1 LLTILYSQI
10 ARARRRYY
18 ERRPHLRRRLAA
30 PVISVGNLTVGGS
43 SKTPLAA
50 GIARMLLD
58 MGERP
63 SILSRGYAREIVEDG
78 TVIVSDG
85 KAVLADVA
93 RSGDEPLM
101 LARQV
106 PRAPVLVSSSRYLS
120 GRVAES
126 KLGCTVHVL
135 DDGFQHFDLV
145 RDVDLLV
152 APATLDDTRTLPFG
166 RFREPLDA
174 AASADALLVEIH
186 PVAQDFSPVRAD
198 AVAQSF
204 SPVAQDVAQVA
215 ARLKVPIAFE
225 FSRRIAGPPA
235 DRPAFAFAGIARP
248 ERFFADL
255 EKAGW
260 RLTGRRAFADH
271 HRYSDREID
280 DIAAAA
286 AASGAQVILTT
297 EKDLV
302 RLRPGANIVPVPLEV
317 SIAPSFGPW
326 LAERLR
332 TARASGSVA

>member
-1 LLTILYSQI
+1 MLNILYSQI

-85 KAVLADVA
+85 KTLLADVA

-106 PRAPVLVSSSRYLS
+106 RRAAVLVSSSRYVS
-120 GRVAES
+120 GRIAES

-152 APATLDDTRTLPFG
+152 APATLDDARTLPFG

-174 AASADALLVEIH
+174 AAAADALLVEIDA
-186 PVAQDFSPVRAD
+186 PQGRAEALRD
-198 AVAQSF
+198 QS
-204 SPVAQDVAQVA
+204 

-248 ERFFADL
+248 ERFFDDL

-302 RLRPGANIVPVPLEV
+302 RLRPGANIVAVPLEV

>member
-1 LLTILYSQI
+1 LLSTLYSQI
-10 ARARRRYY
+10 ARARRHYY
-18 ERRPHLRRRLAA
+18 QRRPHLRRRLAA

-50 GIARMLLD
+50 AIARILLD

-85 KAVLADVA
+85 KTVLADVA

-106 PRAPVLVSSSRYLS
+106 PRAAVLVSSSRYVS

-126 KLGCTVHVL
+126 TLGCTVHVL
-135 DDGFQHFDLV
+135 DDGFQHFDLE
-145 RDVDLLV
+145 RDIDLLV

-174 AASADALLVEIH
+174 AVAADALMVE
-186 PVAQDFSPVRAD
+186 
-198 AVAQSF
+198 AVG
-204 SPVAQDVAQVA
+204 QDVSPAQELA

-248 ERFFADL
+248 DRFFDDL

-280 DIAAAA
+280 DVAAAA
-286 AASGAQVILTT
+286 AASGAQVMLTT

-302 RLRPGANIVPVPLEV
+302 RLRPRANIVSVPLEV

-332 TARASGSVA
+332 AAHARGGVA